1 MYTFHNNSLQHVTLN
16 TQWFHEMNPF
26 YILIH
31 VGISR
36 YIQFTNNYQHHNS
49 FQCINSMTGES
60 ISILSYYHHIGRMD
74 GANVFISKL
83 NCLVFPAA
91 NKCSISH
98 GNELTHSI
106 LFYSE

>member
-1 MYTFHNNSLQHVTLN
+1 
-16 TQWFHEMNPF
+16 MNPF

-74 GANVFISKL
+74 GANVFIFKL

-91 NKCSISH
+91 NKIMGVFSH
-98 GNELTHSI
+98 DTLLYYPGLA
-106 LFYSE
+106 L